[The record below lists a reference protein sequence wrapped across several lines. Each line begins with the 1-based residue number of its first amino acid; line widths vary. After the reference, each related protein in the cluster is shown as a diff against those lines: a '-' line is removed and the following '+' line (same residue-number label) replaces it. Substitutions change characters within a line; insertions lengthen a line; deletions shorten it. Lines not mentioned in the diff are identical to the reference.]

1 VPPDELHAFQRES
14 FATEAKFWET
24 LAELND
30 DLKRGLRGAV
40 KGAVNG
46 PHTCRWRPSN
56 ARSVPDPGFPT
67 LSGCRGC
74 DFSDDL
80 WPLHALLHARSR
92 EGMSTR
98 RYMVSWAC
106 GHAGVSEL
114 GRTMKIVAIISQKG
128 GAGKTT
134 LAVHLGTAAA
144 EAGHV
149 SAIIDLDPQ
158 ATAAGWGDRRQAA
171 EPEVISG
178 QAVRLPALMKAAQ
191 DNGAD
196 FLVLDTA
203 PNADLT
209 ASLAARSADLV
220 LIPCRASTFNLE
232 AIETTLLLA
241 KAASKPA
248 YVVLNAVPP
257 RSGIGKEAAEGLTS
271 RGARVAPRQITQRAA
286 FTHSVIDGRTAQEFE
301 PQGKAA
307 EEIRQLYE
315 WICSVV
321 DMPARGHDRKVA

>member
-1 VPPDELHAFQRES
+1 
-14 FATEAKFWET
+14 
-24 LAELND
+24 
-30 DLKRGLRGAV
+30 
-40 KGAVNG
+40 
-46 PHTCRWRPSN
+46 
-56 ARSVPDPGFPT
+56 
-67 LSGCRGC
+67 
-74 DFSDDL
+74 
-80 WPLHALLHARSR
+80 
-92 EGMSTR
+92 
-98 RYMVSWAC
+98 
-106 GHAGVSEL
+106 
-114 GRTMKIVAIISQKG
+114 MKTVAIISQKG

-144 EAGHV
+144 AAGHT

-158 ATAAGWGDRRQAA
+158 ATAASWGDRRQAL

-178 QAVRLPALMKAAQ
+178 QAVRLPALMKTAR

-203 PNADLT
+203 PNADQT

-220 LIPCRASTFNLE
+220 LIPCRASTFDLG

-241 KAASKPA
+241 KAATKPA

-257 RSGIGKEAAEGLTS
+257 RSGIGKEAADGLSS
-271 RGARVAPRQITQRAA
+271 RGANVAPRQITQRAA

-315 WICSVV
+315 WVCGVV
-321 DMPARGHDRKVA
+321 DMPTRGHDRVAA